1 MNIYKTV
8 LLIYSK
14 AHKKDNVYTCF
25 TLKTSVNNFHRIKWL
40 LSHSSGQMIENTD
53 NYYLYQDNYIGIIE
67 LFRYE

>member
-14 AHKKDNVYTCF
+14 AHKKGNIYTCF
-25 TLKTSVNNFHRIKWL
+25 TLKANIKNFVCIKWL
-40 LSHSSGQMIENTD
+40 LSHSSGQILEDTD
-53 NYYLYQDNYIGIIE
+53 NYYLYQDKYIGIIE